1 MSLATLSGFIIK
13 DKAIEVNATQHA
25 GNYADFTYSGT
36 YYSQNSKKVVIDSS
50 LTDGLNGTLRSELTK
65 LSNPK
70 SVPQYGSDVKGAL
83 SEVLQYADE
92 DPTNSANMVLLY
104 TRNSYTKRWSQS
116 ASNWNREHV
125 WPQNLS
131 NGCWGTTRGGSD
143 LLHIRPVYETTNST
157 RGNHKYGTVS
167 TSYKKTYDGMDYGYD
182 NGSTFMPLEASKG
195 DVARICMY
203 VWTAYHEEYG
213 SKLPQLTNVFESFDT
228 MLKWHIADKPDA
240 LEGHRNEYAEK
251 TSVQKNRNPFV
262 DHPEYACHIFGS
274 SASASVKN
282 LCNTTYPKPLPEP
295 GQPDP
300 DDPGD
305 NPSVDPSQESSF
317 PVWAIALIVAGSV
330 IAIGL
335 AVFLVIFLL
344 RRKRKLEGK

>member
-36 YYSQNSKKVVIDSS
+36 YYSQNSKKVVIDST
-50 LTDGLNGTLRSELTK
+50 LTDGLNGTLRSKLTT

-70 SVPQYGSDVKGAL
+70 SVPQYGSDVAGAL

-104 TRNSYTKRWSQS
+104 TRNSITKCW
-116 ASNWNREHV
+116 AEGDTNWNREHV

-131 NGCWGTTRGGSD
+131 GGCWGKTRAGSD
-143 LLHIRPVYETTNST
+143 LLHLRPTYKETNGK
-157 RGNHKYGTVS
+157 RGNLKYGNVS
-167 TSYKKTYDGMDYGYD
+167 GGAQTYQGMTYGYIS
-182 NGSTFMPLEASKG
+182 GSYFMPLAAAKG

-203 VWTAYHEEYG
+203 VWTAYYNEY
-213 SKLPQLTNVFESFDT
+213 SSLPPVTNVFENYDT
-228 MLKWHIADKPDA
+228 LLNWHIQDKPDA
-240 LEGHRNEYAEK
+240 MEGHRNEYAEK

-262 DHPEYACHIFGS
+262 DHPEYACHIFGEK
-274 SASASVKN
+274 ASPSVRN
-282 LCNTTYPKPLPEP
+282 LCNSTYPKPLPEP

-317 PVWAIALIVAGSV
+317 PVWAIALIVAV
-330 IAIGL
+330 TIGL